1 MCGPPSSTL
10 HVETPV
16 RHTAQPLL
24 LRDGLNLSPNHEQN
38 APRIY
43 YGWVIVGVV
52 VVSGVVAAAGTL
64 AVNGVFLKPIPEEF
78 GWSRATYSGATGIG
92 TLIGA
97 LLALAAGPLIDRWG
111 PRWPMVVGFLV
122 VGGTFMGLA
131 SVTDLGEF
139 YAYQVTGRA
148 AHMGLLSVGLMSTIP
163 KWFVAARGRAVAV
176 GSVGSGIG
184 ILGFPLFAQIMIT
197 AFDWRFAATVLGWM
211 VWGLAL
217 PPIVLFLRRKPED
230 MGMLPDGKLL
240 QVLVSGRASSPT
252 GGAHR
257 ETSFGLTQVL
267 RHPSFYLLA
276 LATTS
281 GFMAFTATFFHM
293 VPYLTDKGF
302 EPVAAVTVV
311 AVWSGSATV
320 GTLVTGFYLDRYDS
334 RLMLAWQLGLAG
346 GAYLILLGLNSILT
360 LLIWAVAY
368 GFIQGGMVTTQLVI
382 FANYYGRHHLGSIRG
397 VTMPAFALGNA
408 VGATGSA
415 LVFDITGSYLSVFW
429 AFAGVSVIGTVAA
442 LCARK
447 PLPVETGGEV

>member
-1 MCGPPSSTL
+1 
-10 HVETPV
+10 
-16 RHTAQPLL
+16 
-24 LRDGLNLSPNHEQN
+24 LNLSSNHQQN
-38 APRIY
+38 GSRIY

-52 VVSGVVAAAGTL
+52 VVSGVAAAASTL
-64 AVNGVFLKPIPEEF
+64 AVNGVFLKPITEEF

-97 LLALAAGPLIDRWG
+97 LLALGAGPLVDRWG
-111 PRWPMVVGFLV
+111 PRWPMVVGFLI
-122 VGGTFMGLA
+122 VGGAFLGLA
-131 SVTDLGEF
+131 SVTDLGAF
-139 YAYQVTGRA
+139 YVFQATGRA
-148 AHMGLLSVGLMSTIP
+148 AQMGLVSVGLMSTIP

-176 GSVGSGIG
+176 GSVGNGIG
-184 ILGFPLFAQIMIT
+184 ILGFPLFAQILID
-197 AFDWRFAATVLGWM
+197 AFDWRFAATVLGWA
-211 VWGLAL
+211 VWALAL

-230 MGMLPDGKLL
+230 MGMLPDGNPL
-240 QVLVSGRASSPT
+240 QVAVSSSTFSPT
-252 GGAHR
+252 EGANG
-257 ETSFGLTQVL
+257 EASFGLTQVL

-276 LATTS
+276 IATTS

-346 GAYLILLGLNSILT
+346 GAYLTLLGLNSLFTLIL
-360 LLIWAVAY
+360 WAVAY
-368 GFIQGGMVTTQLVI
+368 GFIQGGMITTQLVI

-415 LVFDITGSYLSVFW
+415 LVFDITGSYLPVFW
-429 AFAGVSVIGTVAA
+429 AFAGISMIGMVAA
-442 LCARK
+442 LSARK
-447 PLPVETGGEV
+447 PLQVAIGG